1 MDDLKRYIKEISK
14 YSFWILAGLV
24 LLLSSVIFY
33 LTSSSMYSSISQRIS
48 TVNGVFSKINE
59 ISGKTSTHPNELSH
73 KEMEKRLEGL
83 VSDVDQAWQFQ
94 YERQKEFL
102 TWPAN
107 AFQYPKVRE
116 IFDGL
121 RPFEKKVAY
130 PLPEPIPSPLD
141 QVTVRDRDVYKS
153 YIEPEF
159 PALAKRIG
167 STWKFVLDAKAMS
180 PAGGGFEPPGGGAF
194 GAGLT
199 GGGGSG
205 KTRRQQGLGPVA

>member
-73 KEMEKRLEGL
+73 KEMERRLEGL

-121 RPFEKKVAY
+121 RPFEKNVAF
-130 PLPEPIPSPLD
+130 PLP
-141 QVTVRDRDVYKS
+141 
-153 YIEPEF
+153 
-159 PALAKRIG
+159 
-167 STWKFVLDAKAMS
+167 
-180 PAGGGFEPPGGGAF
+180 
-194 GAGLT
+194 
-199 GGGGSG
+199 
-205 KTRRQQGLGPVA
+205 